1 MPSFKPKT
9 VKKIKVNKKNST
21 TLDGKHKEF
30 VNEFNKDEND
40 RIPKL
45 KQEKALIKAI
55 LEKQK
60 QKETEKEKEKETET
74 ETEKE
79 KETETQD
86 NTEEKLLTIE
96 QIMDYR
102 DKLRDI
108 TAEIKSLKSKK
119 VDYFLDNSRY
129 IFDYFENKKDI
140 SIGNVVTNKN
150 KKLESFF
157 KINSSAD
164 TSNMIESKNN
174 NIFQKY
180 LSNIDET
187 FLDINSFLRQT
198 DVCQSCYKGELIPM
212 DDEGVLICNLC
223 FKNVQY
229 LIENEKPSYKEPPK
243 EVCFYAYK
251 KINHF
256 KEILAQ
262 FQGKET
268 TQIPVEVIE
277 NLKYQIKKERI
288 ECSKLTYYKTKEL
301 LKKLG
306 YNKYYEHINFIK
318 DKLGIKPPI
327 ISQELEET
335 LCNFFMEIQ
344 YPYAKH
350 CPDYRVNFLHYY
362 YVLYKL
368 FELLDETQYL
378 PEIPMLKD
386 REKLIEQ
393 DTIWKKICEELDW
406 EFIATI

>member
-1 MPSFKPKT
+1 MLITIRLLNMPSFKPKT

-55 LEKQK
+55 LEKEK
-60 QKETEKEKEKETET
+60 QKGTEP
-74 ETEKE
+74 E

>member
-9 VKKIKVNKKNST
+9 NKKIKVSKKNIT
-21 TLDGKHKEF
+21 TLDGKHHEF
-30 VNEFNKDEND
+30 INEFTKDEQD
-40 RIPKL
+40 KLPKL
-45 KQEKALIKAI
+45 KKEKAV
-55 LEKQK
+55 LE
-60 QKETEKEKEKETET
+60 E
-74 ETEKE
+74 
-79 KETETQD
+79 
-86 NTEEKLLTIE
+86 LLRKNEQEPTMTIE
-96 QIMDYR
+96 QMLDTKDSIQ
-102 DKLRDI
+102 DI
-108 TAEIKSLKSKK
+108 KDRIKQLKSKK
-119 VDYFLDNSRY
+119 VDYFLDNSKY
-129 IFDYFENKKDI
+129 IFDYFENKKNI
-140 SIGNVVTNKN
+140 SDGTTTSANTEKSSKSRILNA
-150 KKLESFF
+150 FF
-157 KINSSAD
+157 KIKNDDSKV
-164 TSNMIESKNN
+164 IEHKNN

-180 LSNIDET
+180 LSNIDES
-187 FLDINSFLRQT
+187 FLDMNAFVRPT
-198 DVCQSCYKGELIPM
+198 DICQSCYKGELIPM
-212 DDEGVLICNLC
+212 DDEGILICNLC
-223 FKNVQY
+223 SVNVKY

-256 KEILAQ
+256 KEILSQ

-268 TQIPVEVIE
+268 TQISLEVIE
-277 NLKYQIKKERI
+277 TLKQQIKKERI
-288 ECSKLTYYKTKEL
+288 DLDKLNYYKTKEL

-318 DKLGIKPPI
+318 DKLGIKPPMI
-327 ISQELEET
+327 TQELEET

-368 FELLDETQYL
+368 FELLGEHHYL
-378 PEIPMLKD
+378 AEIPMLKD